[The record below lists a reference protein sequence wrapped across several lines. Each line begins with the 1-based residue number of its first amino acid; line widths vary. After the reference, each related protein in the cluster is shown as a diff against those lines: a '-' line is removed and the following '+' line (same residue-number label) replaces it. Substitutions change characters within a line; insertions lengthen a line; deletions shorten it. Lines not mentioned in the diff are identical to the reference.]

1 MPTRQPA
8 TERRHWVFRNPC
20 GCPIGV
26 LDVDRDADT
35 RSKAWREF
43 YATAKERNAA
53 MDRGVSSDEMSH
65 AEYVTDVM
73 PMMLSSYTCTHSAVK
88 A

>member
-1 MPTRQPA
+1 MTNAKSA
-8 TERRHWVFRNPC
+8 TERLHWVFRNPC

-26 LDVDRDADT
+26 LDVDRDSDT

-43 YATAKERNAA
+43 YDTAAARNAA
-53 MDRGVSSDEMSH
+53 MDRGVTSDHMSH
-65 AEYVTDVM
+65 ADYVRDVLPLM
-73 PMMLSSYTCTHSAVK
+73 RATCTHAEVK

>member
-1 MPTRQPA
+1 MTTRPSA

-26 LDVDRDADT
+26 LDIDRDTDT

-43 YATAKERNAA
+43 FETAKERNAA
-53 MDRGVSSDEMSH
+53 MDRGVTSDEMSH
-65 AEYVTDVM
+65 AEYVADVM
-73 PMMLSSYTCTHSAVK
+73 PMMLSSYSCAHAGVK